1 MVKAIRSLSNRNM
14 TGLIAGP
21 KEGEKIML
29 GQGKKQKT
37 AGVKVDTIIGQQTRL
52 EGDVHFNGGLHVDGR
67 IKGNIIAS
75 DGSASVLTVSEHGD
89 IEGDVRVP
97 TVILNGTVTGDV
109 HAQER
114 IELAAKAKVN
124 GNVYYKLIEMAM
136 GSAVNGNLVHQSE
149 VESQVVGFGQEFA
162 DNGQVS
168 D

>member
-1 MVKAIRSLSNRNM
+1 
-14 TGLIAGP
+14 
-21 KEGEKIML
+21 ML
-29 GQGKKQKT
+29 GQGKKSKS
-37 AGVKVDTIIGQQTRL
+37 ASAKVDTIIGQQTRI
-52 EGDVHFNGGLHVDGR
+52 EGDVHFSGGLHVDGR
-67 IKGNIIAS
+67 IKGSIIAA

-109 HAQER
+109 HSEEH

-136 GSAVNGNLVHQSE
+136 GAAVNGSLVHGGEAGS
-149 VESQVVGFGQEFA
+149 SVVNFDRELA
-162 DNGQVS
+162 ENGKVS